1 VTAARRRFR
10 ARVQLLVEGPQV
22 DEESIDDFL
31 DSVEPVIR
39 ACLDSRKM
47 RDGYMLELVPD
58 SVVADRGT
66 EVKAKE

>member
-1 VTAARRRFR
+1 MTAARRRFR

-31 DSVEPVIR
+31 DSV
-39 ACLDSRKM
+39 
-47 RDGYMLELVPD
+47 
-58 SVVADRGT
+58 VADRGT